1 MVVAAEAMRDTLLLE
16 PAALE
21 GLVEE
26 QTEALQAQ
34 LRLPH
39 PAKQIPAVVAA
50 EVVVRPERATPT
62 REVLAAAVSYALD
75 HTSKIK
81 RGRDPPDGCARKE
94 AI

>member
-1 MVVAAEAMRDTLLLE
+1 MRDTLLLE
-16 PAALE
+16 PGALE
-21 GLVEE
+21 ELVEE

-34 LRLPH
+34 LRPHH

-50 EVVVRPERATPT
+50 AVAAHPERATPT
-62 REVLAAAVSYALD
+62 REVLAAAVSCALG